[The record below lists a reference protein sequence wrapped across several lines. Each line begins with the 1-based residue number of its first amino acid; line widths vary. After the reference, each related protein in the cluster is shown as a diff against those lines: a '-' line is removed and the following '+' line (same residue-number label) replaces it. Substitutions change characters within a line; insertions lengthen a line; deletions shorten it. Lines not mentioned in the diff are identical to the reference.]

1 MIRRP
6 PRSTR
11 TDTLFPYTT
20 LFRSPRVGQRAGI
33 PKLVGRVLGDLAQD
47 AAHDLARAGL
57 GQARGPL
64 DVVGGGGGADL
75 GADLLHQLLAQ
86 LLALLFAGH
95 QGYVGVDA
103 LALDVVRETDHRGLG
118 HLWVQHQRA
127 FHLGGAD
134 AVAADVDHVV
144 DAASNPVVAVGVAAA
159 AVAAEV
165 HARIGLEVGV
175 DEALVVAMHGAHLAG
190 PGKIGRAHV

>member
-1 MIRRP
+1 MRN
-6 PRSTR
+6 S
-11 TDTLFPYTT
+11 DG
-20 LFRSPRVGQRAGI
+20 SSDVCSS
-33 PKLVGRVLGDLAQD
+33 DL
-47 AAHDLARAGL
+47 
-57 GQARGPL
+57 
-64 DVVGGGGGADL
+64 
-75 GADLLHQLLAQ
+75 
-86 LLALLFAGH
+86 AGH

-159 AVAAEV
+159 AVAAEGQ
-165 HARIGLEVGV
+165 ARI
-175 DEALVVAMHGAHLAG
+175 DRKSVV
-190 PGKIGRAHV
+190 